1 MTETLSLTERWETHT
16 WDGDRCAACDASE
29 GSHASIHV
37 CAPERKAK
45 GLAVLVGEFYPVTTL
60 TAMADLERTAEKI
73 QRLEAEL
80 AQAKVERDALVAKA
94 LEEGAT
100 VRKVAAIAGVSK
112 SRVDQIRRGVYK

>member
-1 MTETLSLTERWETHT
+1 M
-16 WDGDRCAACDASE
+16 
-29 GSHASIHV
+29 
-37 CAPERKAK
+37 
-45 GLAVLVGEFYPVTTL
+45 TTL
-60 TAMADLERTAEKI
+60 TAMADLEQTAEKI

-112 SRVDQIRRGVYK
+112 SRVDQIRRGVYKSPSPTETGPRAGGGLFSFSAATFPAPETCPCQWTTHQEHHDNPRS

>member
-1 MTETLSLTERWETHT
+1 MTDLTT
-16 WDGDRCAACDASE
+16 
-29 GSHASIHV
+29 
-37 CAPERKAK
+37 
-45 GLAVLVGEFYPVTTL
+45 TTL
-60 TAMADLERTAEKI
+60 TAMADLEQTAEKI

-112 SRVDQIRRGVYK
+112 SRGDQIRRGGYK

>member
-1 MTETLSLTERWETHT
+1 MTDLTT
-16 WDGDRCAACDASE
+16 
-29 GSHASIHV
+29 
-37 CAPERKAK
+37 
-45 GLAVLVGEFYPVTTL
+45 TTL
-60 TAMADLERTAEKI
+60 TAMADLEQTAEKI

>member
-1 MTETLSLTERWETHT
+1 M
-16 WDGDRCAACDASE
+16 
-29 GSHASIHV
+29 
-37 CAPERKAK
+37 
-45 GLAVLVGEFYPVTTL
+45 TTL
-60 TAMADLERTAEKI
+60 TAMADLEQTAEKI

-100 VRKVAAIAGVSK
+100 VRKVAVIAGVSK

>member
-1 MTETLSLTERWETHT
+1 MTDLTT
-16 WDGDRCAACDASE
+16 
-29 GSHASIHV
+29 
-37 CAPERKAK
+37 
-45 GLAVLVGEFYPVTTL
+45 TTL
-60 TAMADLERTAEKI
+60 TAMADLEQTAEKI

-80 AQAKVERDALVAKA
+80 AQAKIERDALVAKA